1 MLAPDMGVWLYK
13 LNLFLFGEFAYYYP
27 FFLFVLNYVYYK
39 RNYKL
44 ANFTRRELFGIGF
57 AFFSSLLLFAVF
69 YPNFGY
75 VLELSYVIFSII
87 LGHTGSGIFA
97 LLLLFFSFVL
107 LFPKTT
113 KELFKIELNFNNLL
127 RIENAL
133 KALLMRVF
141 GGENEKDDLGKIE
154 PKAPI
159 ITSEKS
165 IDSAQ
170 EKNQN
175 ENENLNLNQTEQLI
189 KYSNINASKNSI
201 ITAKENFEK
210 LKNQILDE
218 KVEIDQESIKEAKS
232 FMYENSQQVRSF
244 VQKASR
250 MSIKLDEDFNFISEE
265 EADMIPERFLK
276 PKKLEDIKQIDTSN
290 KNLDEPSYKRK
301 NIEISV
307 PKQEIKP
314 KIFTKELELRENL
327 IKEAKLEQ
335 EYKAYQNEILEN
347 KVQEEIKELEK
358 KDKLEPDLNHIIQGS
373 KYNFSTPL
381 QEALS
386 IKEEV
391 KMQDVQTF
399 SVSERTNEIEV
410 IDFDESEIE
419 IKKMESINKSIHDFI
434 PVVEELEHPYIEPT
448 PIVKVEEIEPLN
460 NHQVNNQVQIQGQDK
475 IIEQTENFAK
485 EQISQEPS
493 QEITRQKAILA
504 KEIELNKALL
514 REIEQGE
521 IEKPKDFELPPLEFL
536 TNPSHNKQEINE
548 SEIDKKIYNLLE
560 KLRRFKIGGDVIST
574 YVGPVV
580 TTFEFRPS
588 ADVKVSRI
596 LNLQDDLTM
605 ALMAKSIRIQAPIPG
620 KDVVGIEVPNDEIQ
634 TIYLREILESE
645 VFKNAKSPLTIALG
659 KDIVGNAFVTD
670 LKKLPHLLIA
680 GTTGSGKSV
689 GINSMLLSLLYRNSP
704 KTLRLMMIDPKMLE
718 FSIYNDIP
726 HLLTPVITDPK
737 KAVNALSNMVAEMER
752 RYRLMAEAKTKNIEN
767 YNEKMKELGEEELPF
782 IVVIIDELAD
792 LMMTAGKDVEFYIG
806 RLAQMARASG
816 IHLIVATQRPSV
828 DVVTGLIKANLPSR
842 ISYKVGQKIDS
853 KVILDAMGAESLL
866 GRGDCLFTP
875 PGTSSIVRL
884 HAPFASE
891 FEIEKIV
898 DFLKDQQSVEY
909 DESFLKD
916 QQSMGVTSSESINNG
931 EYDELYEDA
940 KRVILSDGKTSIS
953 YLQRKL
959 NIGYNRAANII
970 DQLTESGVLSEP
982 NTKGQR
988 EIL

>member
-75 VLELSYVIFSII
+75 VLELSYVIFSTI

-165 IDSAQ
+165 IDSIQ

-201 ITAKENFEK
+201 ITAKKNFEK

-358 KDKLEPDLNHIIQGS
+358 KDKLEPDLNHIIQGN

-381 QEALS
+381 QEASS

-399 SVSERTNEIEV
+399 SVSEKTNEIEV

-448 PIVKVEEIEPLN
+448 PIIKVEEIEPLN
-460 NHQVNNQVQIQGQDK
+460 NHQVNNQVQIQEQDK
-475 IIEQTENFAK
+475 IIEQTESFAK

-574 YVGPVV
+574 YIGPVV